1 MKKTILSIVILL
13 FTANLSAD
21 ISFTVSDIG
30 NRNPITSP
38 VEGYDKDSNSY
49 VNPFADDEIQFQI
62 NAANF
67 NDYLSYLTDGQVEMF
82 NIHPESF
89 VMNIYPSRRS
99 CAVPQEV
106 LDLTKEG
113 NVQMIADGEG
123 VEGVVG
129 GIPFPNAS
137 EPLHHV
143 WNHIL
148 RYRGVDNWW
157 CTLLRYKSRWL

>member
-1 MKKTILSIVILL
+1 MITIQIAMLTHLL
-13 FTANLSAD
+13 
-21 ISFTVSDIG
+21 
-30 NRNPITSP
+30 
-38 VEGYDKDSNSY
+38 
-49 VNPFADDEIQFQI
+49 DDEIQFQI

-129 GIPFPNAS
+129 GNTFS
-137 EPLHHV
+137 KC
-143 WNHIL
+143 L
-148 RYRGVDNWW
+148 RTTSSCLESY
-157 CTLLRYKSRWL
+157 T